1 MAQLQELTSQ
11 TNQPLTPQSPLHLL
25 PTYSSCFTSD
35 VIGQSILEQFQAQP
49 ELPGVIILADNK
61 PKALIPQAKFYAR
74 LNQPFG
80 RELYLKRPI
89 QLLLEGSALEAL
101 PLVLPASCPIITA
114 VRAALSRES
123 EFVYDPIIL
132 AGAGAGDYLLLS
144 CHTLLLAQ
152 TKILQQIH
160 RFMAQQEDEKQALTQ
175 ALITA
180 QAKAE
185 SYAQQLAQ
193 SQIDSHRHQEILEH
207 QNQELRAQAKQISRI
222 NQQLLGMG
230 QLVVQESQQAAQGTI
245 TSANSLM
252 REFNQVLRLGGV
264 LEQELEIVDGA
275 SAEIAHISRQV
286 KHLAL
291 QASLIIGRAGGQF
304 SAFDF
309 ITTEINKL
317 GEQCVHAN
325 QQIVGI
331 ANRFRQRLPEVI
343 QSAQAGEAT
352 ARYLMEQMRPA
363 ELAWNQFG
371 SLVKQLANPT

>member
-1 MAQLQELTSQ
+1 MAQLQELTSRM
-11 TNQPLTPQSPLHLL
+11 NQHLTPQSTLNVL
-25 PTYSSCFTSD
+25 PTHGSCFTGD

-49 ELPGVIILADNK
+49 ELPGVIILENDK
-61 PKALIPQAKFYAR
+61 PLALIPQAKFYAR

-89 QLLLEGSALEAL
+89 RILLEGSELETF
-101 PLVLPASCPIITA
+101 PLVLPDSCPIITA
-114 VRAALSRES
+114 VTTALSQNS

-132 AGAGAGDYLLLS
+132 EAAGDYVLLS

-152 TKILQQIH
+152 AQILQQIH
-160 RFMAQQEDEKQALTQ
+160 RFMAQQEDEKQQLTQ
-175 ALITA
+175 ALTAA
-180 QAKAE
+180 QAQAE
-185 SYAQQLAQ
+185 TYAQQLAQ
-193 SQIDSHRHQEILEH
+193 SQIDNHHHQEILEH
-207 QNQELRAQAKQISRI
+207 QNQELRAQAKEISRM

-230 QLVVQESQQAAQGTI
+230 QLVSQESQQAMQGTI
-245 TSANSLM
+245 TSANNLM

-264 LEQELEIVDGA
+264 LDQELEIIDGA
-275 SAEIAHISRQV
+275 SIEIEHISRQV

-331 ANRFRQRLPEVI
+331 AQRFRQRIPEVI
-343 QSAQAGEAT
+343 QAAQTGEAT
-352 ARYLMEQMRPA
+352 ARDLIQHTRPA

-371 SLVKQLANPT
+371 SLVKQWANPT

>member
-25 PTYSSCFTSD
+25 PTHSSCFSSE

-114 VRAALSRES
+114 VTAALSRES

-132 AGAGAGDYLLLS
+132 AGAGDYLLLS

-152 TKILQQIH
+152 AEILRQIH
-160 RFMAQQEDEKQALTQ
+160 GLMAQQKDEKQALTQ
-175 ALITA
+175 ALTAA
-180 QAKAE
+180 QATAN

-193 SQIDSHRHQEILEH
+193 AQTDSHRHQEILEH

-230 QLVVQESQQAAQGTI
+230 QLVVQENQQVAQGTI

-252 REFNQVLRLGGV
+252 REFNQVLRLSGV

-325 QQIVGI
+325 KQIVGI

-352 ARYLMEQMRPA
+352 ARDLMEQMRPA

-371 SLVKQLANPT
+371 SLVKQLVNPT